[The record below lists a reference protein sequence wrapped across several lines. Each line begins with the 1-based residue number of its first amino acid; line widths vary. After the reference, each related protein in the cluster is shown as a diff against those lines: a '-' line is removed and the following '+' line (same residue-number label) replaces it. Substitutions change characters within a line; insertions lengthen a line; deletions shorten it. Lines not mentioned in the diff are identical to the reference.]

1 MTAIRAIATTAAS
14 AATVV
19 VAVPTAAT
27 VVAVPTAALASTATG
42 ADYGQ
47 HVRVCAQTMGF
58 TANTTPNAPGLLR
71 LGRHDLPGL
80 R

>member
-14 AATVV
+14 
-19 VAVPTAAT
+19 AAT